1 MVIEV
6 KENITR
12 DLITR
17 TSKLRKLEIKLDGKP
32 TTAQGQNHGIDP
44 VKTIIDGKWK
54 YAEARNHSNRA
65 ENGPG
70 PAVNQTGSHST
81 CSEKCRHKLLQQL
94 EK

>member
-6 KENITR
+6 KKNI
-12 DLITR
+12 IGEIFAR

-54 YAEARNHSNRA
+54 YAEARDHSN
-65 ENGPG
+65 
-70 PAVNQTGSHST
+70 
-81 CSEKCRHKLLQQL
+81 
-94 EK
+94 